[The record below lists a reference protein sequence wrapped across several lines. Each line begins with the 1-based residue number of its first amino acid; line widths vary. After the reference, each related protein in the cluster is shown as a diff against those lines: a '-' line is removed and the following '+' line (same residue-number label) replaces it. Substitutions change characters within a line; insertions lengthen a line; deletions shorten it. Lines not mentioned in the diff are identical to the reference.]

1 MKLFYKL
8 FFSFILIVSYQF
20 SSNCYGQNNSIVLDG
35 AFIVLDGGTA
45 ANNIYVVVDQP
56 NPSGIVRLPAGGHI
70 QSESQYHVVK
80 WLSGA
85 TNGSYVFPFGTDGI
99 ATNYIPF
106 TFNKT
111 AGNSSVN
118 TATWSTN
125 IQNVPHPTA
134 TNVGAVTSMGGIT
147 DSVLYAIDRFWD
159 IRATTTTADL
169 TFSYKG
175 SENTTAYPNS
185 LVKGQHWNGFAWDAP
200 VGTGT
205 VGVNTGIGTAGPF
218 TGQNTF
224 SPWVLIVPCTPV
236 TFAQSPSICQGAN
249 LTVGTSTYSTTG
261 IYVDTLI
268 NSLGCDSIVT
278 TNLTV
283 NPIATGTDTRIACGS
298 FTWINGT
305 TYTTNNTT
313 ATFTIVGG
321 SATGCDSLVTLNLT
335 IQNIPNVTATANGPV
350 CEGEA
355 INLAATAL
363 PGVTYQWTGP
373 NGYTSVVQNPTIN
386 SAGSNSGGIYQVI
399 ASIGTSCADTSS
411 VTVIVNPLPTL
422 TTSIV
427 SDSCDSGTGKIT
439 VTVNSP
445 NPPFTYSWNNGKT
458 TPAITG
464 LSQGGY
470 QVTVTDNTNCTVTN
484 SFTIFN
490 NIDACNCF
498 VYVANAFSPNGDNN
512 NDVIPVRGDCVKF
525 LSFKIFNRWGNLV
538 FETDKLNEGWN
549 GYYKDELQN
558 TGVYVYFLEATL
570 ENGKTVKESGD
581 ISLIR

>member
-1 MKLFYKL
+1 MKLLYKL
-8 FFSFILIVSYQF
+8 FISFILILSYQY
-20 SSNCYGQNNSIVLDG
+20 SNICYGQNNSIVLDG
-35 AFIVLDGGTA
+35 AYIVLDGGTA

-70 QSESQYHVVK
+70 HSESQYHVVK
-80 WLSGA
+80 WLSASSTG
-85 TNGSYVFPFGTDGI
+85 NYVFPFGIGGTAAD
-99 ATNYIPF
+99 YIPF

-118 TATWSTN
+118 TSTWSTN
-125 IQNVPHPTA
+125 IQNSPHPTA
-134 TNVGAVTSMGGIT
+134 TNVGAVTSMSGIT

-159 IRATTTTADL
+159 IQATTTTADL

-175 SENTTAYPNS
+175 TENTTAYPNS
-185 LVKGQHWNGFAWDAP
+185 LVKAQHWNGNAWDAP

-205 VGVNTGIGTAGPF
+205 AGVTTGIGTAGPF
-218 TGQNTF
+218 AGQNTF
-224 SPWVLIVPCTPV
+224 SPWALIVPCTPV
-236 TFAQSPSICQGAN
+236 TFTQNPTICQGAN
-249 LTVGTSTYSTTG
+249 VTVGTSTYATTG
-261 IYVDTLI
+261 VFVDTLM

-283 NPIATGTDTRIACGS
+283 NPLATGTDTQIACGS

-305 TYTTNNTT
+305 TYTTNNST

-321 SATGCDSLVTLNLT
+321 SATGCDSIVTLNLT
-335 IQNIPNVTATANGPV
+335 IQNIPNVIASANSSI
-350 CEGEA
+350 CEGQA
-355 INLAATAL
+355 INLMATTIA
-363 PGVTYQWTGP
+363 GASYQWTGP
-373 NGYTSVVQNPTIN
+373 NGFTSSNQNPSIN
-386 SAGSNSGGIYQVI
+386 TSGISNGGIYQVI
-399 ASIGTSCADTSS
+399 ATIGTGCADTAQVSI
-411 VTVIVNPLPTL
+411 TINPLPTL
-422 TTSIV
+422 TSSVV
-427 SDSCDSGTGKIT
+427 SDSCGSGTGQIT

-445 NPPFTYSWNNGKT
+445 NPPFTYSWNNGST
-458 TPAITG
+458 TPSITD

-470 QVTVTDNTNCTVTN
+470 QVTVTDNTNCSVTN
-484 SFTIFN
+484 SYTIFN

-512 NDVIPVRGDCVKF
+512 NDFIPVRGDCVKF

-538 FETDKLNEGWN
+538 FETDKLNDGWN